1 MIACVPVTTTTPG
14 ATSTPG
20 VTSAAGVPSTS
31 VAPSTTGTPA
41 TTGVTSPTVGQQA
54 VVETT
59 TSLPPTTTTMNYC
72 VENNG
77 MNQPLTIQPS
87 QVTSNPPPSNGT
99 SFSNINPTPNSPG
112 VDYSTPNPTIYI
124 TNNQPATLTVVYLPT
139 DRPNNPSN
147 VQQFT
152 VQFQYPNGTT
162 TQPFPS
168 TIAPSPS
175 STTTSTPSTTGS
187 STTTTTPPSTTG
199 VVLPSNASPQV
210 NLPANFNV
218 PNGTVT
224 IITITS
230 TTDSQYPHSVCH

>member
-1 MIACVPVTTTTPG
+1 VVTTTTPG

-41 TTGVTSPTVGQQA
+41 TTGVTSPAGQKPA
-54 VVETT
+54 VETT

-77 MNQPLTIQPS
+77 MNQPLTFNTS
-87 QVTSNPPPSNGT
+87 QVTSNPQPTT
-99 SFSNINPTPNSPG
+99 SLSNINPTTNSPG
-112 VDYSTPNPTIYI
+112 VNYSTMNPEINMTMS
-124 TNNQPATLTVVYLPT
+124 QPATLTVIYLPN
-139 DRPNNPSN
+139 DRPNQPSN
-147 VQQFT
+147 VQQFI
-152 VQFQYPNGTT
+152 VQFIYPNGTKSDIMN
-162 TQPFPS
+162 S

-199 VVLPSNASPQV
+199 FVLPSSASPQV

-218 PNGTVT
+218 PSGTIV
-224 IITITS
+224 IIFITS